1 MTEPRWTLV
10 DGSRLITESLA
21 QAGADAFVGYP
32 ITPASWIYQYA
43 SRRFPAALA
52 APDEITTLQWMSGL
66 AAAGALPVT
75 STSFP
80 GLALMVESINMAYM
94 MELPMVIVLVQ
105 RLGPATGTAT
115 AGAQGDV
122 QLVASLISGGYPLPV
137 FCVSDFAD
145 CWSLPPVALQTA
157 ADARTPVILLTSKE
171 MVMTQRD
178 LDLATLPPIA
188 PVQRQWY
195 QGREPY
201 RPYAPAPDSP
211 VPPFLPVGQGQ
222 HQVRLSASTHDC
234 QGIIQH
240 TSPEAMA
247 NTRRLQAKVEALT
260 PALFELDEQ
269 QGAETLVVAY
279 DVTAEAAR
287 DAVAALRSSGR
298 PVSLFVPKT
307 LWPVPETYHQILGRY
322 PRVVFAEENL
332 QAQWA
337 RLLYGSRLP
346 VQVRTVTA
354 VGSMIAPEAIAQEV
368 AA

>member
-1 MTEPRWTLV
+1 MDESRWTLV
-10 DGSRLITESLA
+10 DGSRLIAESLV

-43 SRRFPAALA
+43 SRRFPVALA

-66 AAAGALPVT
+66 SAAGHLPVT

-137 FCVSDFAD
+137 FCISDFAD
-145 CWSLPPVALQTA
+145 CWSLPPQALQTA
-157 ADARTPVILLTSKE
+157 VDARTPVILLTSKE

-178 LDLATLPPIA
+178 FDLATLPQVT
-188 PVQRQWY
+188 PVERRFY
-195 QGREPY
+195 QGSEAY
-201 RPYAPAPDSP
+201 QPYASPPDVP
-211 VPPFLPVGQGQ
+211 VPPFLPVGQRQ
-222 HQVRLSASTHDC
+222 HQVRLTASTHDC
-234 QGIIQH
+234 RGIIQH

-247 NTRRLQAKVEALT
+247 NTRRLQTKVATLT
-260 PALFELDEQ
+260 PPVFELDEQ
-269 QGAETLVVAY
+269 DGAETLVVAY

-287 DAVAALRSSGR
+287 DAVADLRQRGV

-307 LWPVPETYHQILGRY
+307 LWPIPPHYDAILQRY
-322 PRVVFAEENL
+322 RKIVFAEENL
-332 QAQWA
+332 QGQWA
-337 RLLYGSRLP
+337 RLLFGHRFP
-346 VQVRTVTA
+346 PHVHTVTS
-354 VGSMIAPEAIAQEV
+354 VGAMIPPTAIAQEV
-368 AA
+368 TA

>member
-1 MTEPRWTLV
+1 MSEPRWTLV
-10 DGSRLITESLA
+10 DGSRLVAESLA

-43 SRRFPAALA
+43 SRRFPVALA

-66 AAAGALPVT
+66 AAAGHLPVT

-137 FCVSDFAD
+137 FCISDFAD

-157 ADARTPVILLTSKE
+157 VEARTPVILLTSKE

-178 LDLATLPPIA
+178 FDLAALPAVPK
-188 PVQRQWY
+188 VQRQWY
-195 QGREPY
+195 EGSEPY
-201 RPYAPAPDSP
+201 RPYAPAQDSP
-211 VPPFLPVGQGQ
+211 VPPFLPVGQGR
-222 HQVRLSASTHDC
+222 HQVRLTASTHDC
-234 QGIIQH
+234 RGIIQH

-269 QGAETLVVAY
+269 EQAETLVVAY

-287 DAVAALRSSGR
+287 DAVAELRRGGVA
-298 PVSLFVPKT
+298 VSLFVPKT
-307 LWPVPETYHQILGRY
+307 LWPVPEAYYAIFDRY
-322 PRVVFAEENL
+322 RRLVFAEENL

-337 RLLYGSRLP
+337 RLLLGHRLP
-346 VQVRTVTA
+346 PHVRTVTA
-354 VGSMIAPEAIAQEV
+354 VGAMIPPAAIAQEV
-368 AA
+368 TA

>member
-43 SRRFPAALA
+43 SRRFPVALA

-66 AAAGALPVT
+66 SAAGHLPVT

-137 FCVSDFAD
+137 FCISEFAD
-145 CWSLPPVALQTA
+145 CWSLPPQALQTA
-157 ADARTPVILLTSKE
+157 VHVRTPVILLTSKE

-178 LDLATLPPIA
+178 LDLAMLPPIK
-188 PVQRQWY
+188 PVERQFY
-195 QGREPY
+195 QGTNTY
-201 RPYAPAPDSP
+201 QPYAASPDRP

-222 HQVRLSASTHDC
+222 HQVRLTASTHDC
-234 QGIIQH
+234 RGLIQH

-247 NTRRLQAKVEALT
+247 NTRRLQNKVESLT

-269 QGAETLVVAY
+269 ENAETLVVAY

-287 DAVAALRSSGR
+287 DAVAVLRGNGT

-307 LWPVPETYHQILGRY
+307 LWPIPPEYYAIVERY
-322 PRVVFAEENL
+322 QKLVFAEENL
-332 QAQWA
+332 QGQWA
-337 RLLYGSRLP
+337 RLLFGRRLP
-346 VQVRTVTA
+346 PHVHTVTS
-354 VGSMIAPEAIAQEV
+354 VGALIPPAAIAREV

>member
-1 MTEPRWTLV
+1 MSESRWTLV

-43 SRRFPAALA
+43 SKRFPVALA

-66 AAAGALPVT
+66 SAAGHLPVT

-115 AGAQGDV
+115 AGAQGEV

-137 FCVSDFAD
+137 FCISDFAD
-145 CWSLPPVALQTA
+145 CWSLPPRALQTA

-178 LDLATLPPIA
+178 LDLATLPPVK
-188 PVQRQWY
+188 PVERAFY
-195 QGREPY
+195 NGNEPY
-201 RPYAPAPDSP
+201 QPYAPSPDVP

-222 HQVRLSASTHDC
+222 HQVRLTASTHDC
-234 QGIIQH
+234 RGIIQH

-247 NTRRLQAKVEALT
+247 NTRRLQGKVESLT
-260 PALFELDEQ
+260 PALFELEEQ
-269 QGAETLVVAY
+269 EGAETLVVAY
-279 DVTAEAAR
+279 DITAEAAR
-287 DAVAALRSSGR
+287 DAVETLRREGI

-307 LWPVPETYHQILGRY
+307 LWPIPSEYYAIFGRY
-322 PRVVFAEENL
+322 RKLVFAEENL
-332 QAQWA
+332 QGQWA
-337 RLLYGSRLP
+337 RLLFGQHLAP
-346 VQVRTVTA
+346 QVRTVTS
-354 VGSMIAPEAIAQEV
+354 VGAMIPPTAIAQEV

>member
-1 MTEPRWTLV
+1 MTNGRWTLV

-43 SRRFPAALA
+43 SRRFPVALA

-66 AAAGALPVT
+66 AAAGHLPVT

-137 FCVSDFAD
+137 FCISDFAD
-145 CWSLPPVALQTA
+145 CWRLPPRALQTA
-157 ADARTPVILLTSKE
+157 VDARTPVILLTSKE

-178 LDLATLPPIA
+178 FDLATLPPVP
-188 PVQRQWY
+188 PVERRFYDKAEAY
-195 QGREPY
+195 Q
-201 RPYAPAPDSP
+201 PYATSPDVP
-211 VPPFLPVGQGQ
+211 VPPFLPVGQG
-222 HQVRLSASTHDC
+222 HQVRLTASTHDC
-234 QGIIQH
+234 RGLIQH

-247 NTRRLQAKVEALT
+247 NTRRLQTKVETLT

-269 QGAETLVVAY
+269 ENAETLVVAY

-287 DAVAALRSSGR
+287 DAVAALRQQGLS
-298 PVSLFVPKT
+298 VSLFVPKT
-307 LWPVPETYHQILGRY
+307 LWPIPSQYHAIFERY
-322 PRVVFAEENL
+322 RHLVFAEENL
-332 QAQWA
+332 QGQWA
-337 RLLYGSRLP
+337 RLLFGHRLP
-346 VQVRTVTA
+346 PKVRTVTS
-354 VGSMIAPEAIAQEV
+354 VGAMISPQAIAQEV
-368 AA
+368 PT

>member
-1 MTEPRWTLV
+1 MSSSRWTLI
-10 DGSRLITESLA
+10 DGSRLVTESLV

-43 SRRFPAALA
+43 SKRFPVALA

-66 AAAGALPVT
+66 AAAGHLPVT

-137 FCVSDFAD
+137 FCISEFAD
-145 CWSLPPVALQTA
+145 CWSLPPQALQTA
-157 ADARTPVILLTSKE
+157 VEARTPVILLTSKE

-178 LDLATLPPIA
+178 LDLATLPPVE
-188 PVQRQWY
+188 PVTRRFY
-195 QGREPY
+195 QGGEAY
-201 RPYAPAPDSP
+201 QPYAAPPDLP
-211 VPPFLPVGQGQ
+211 VPPFLPVGQGK
-222 HQVRLSASTHDC
+222 HQVRLTASTHDC
-234 QGIIQH
+234 RGIIQH

-247 NTRRLQAKVEALT
+247 NTRRLQTKVETLT
-260 PALFELDEQ
+260 PALYELDEQ
-269 QGAETLVVAY
+269 ENAETLVVAY

-287 DAVAALRSSGR
+287 DAVADLRRGGF

-307 LWPVPETYHQILGRY
+307 LWPIPSQYDAIFARY
-322 PRVVFAEENL
+322 KRIVIAEENL
-332 QAQWA
+332 QGQWT
-337 RLLYGSRLP
+337 RLLFGHRLP
-346 VQVRTVTA
+346 PHVRTVTS
-354 VGSMIAPEAIAQEV
+354 VGSMIPPAAIAREV
-368 AA
+368 TA